1 MERLTVHNIQ
11 HICCVLCTRVLSN
24 QAVKTVLIEA
34 DRLQRLVANSIAR
47 SPAGVN
53 LLLIGGFRYRLLD
66 NSQRF
71 SVDIDYHWGGDL
83 EAKQRELLSL
93 CRRVILGQV
102 RRELGYEGSASVRTG
117 PDADSPNAKSIDLRF
132 WKADVHVEI
141 PLELTQIVCLD
152 PPTIRTAGGTV
163 HATPSDADLIESKII
178 ALLNRLFL
186 QHRDLVDVFLYA
198 DKLQADSPA
207 RVKQKLVQIQLP
219 AQTVM
224 RRLKDLQDNRQYHA
238 TAVQKVIDEQ
248 METTVAKQMNAGG
261 GGRTVFDSVLS
272 VLMRVCRP

>member
-1 MERLTVHNIQ
+1 M
-11 HICCVLCTRVLSN
+11 
-24 QAVKTVLIEA
+24 KTELKEA
-34 DRLQRLVANSIAR
+34 DRLQRLVAKSIAR

-93 CRRVILGQV
+93 CRRIILRQA
-102 RRELGYEGSASVRTG
+102 RRELGYEGSASARTG
-117 PDADSPNAKSIDLRF
+117 PDADSPTAKFIDLRF
-132 WKADVHVEI
+132 WKGDVDIEI

-163 HATPSDADLIESKII
+163 HATPSDVDLIESKVI
-178 ALLNRLFL
+178 AVLNRLFL
-186 QHRDLVDVFLYA
+186 QHRDLVDVFLFA

-207 RVKQKLVQIQLP
+207 RIRQKLIQIQLP
-219 AQTVM
+219 AETVI
-224 RRLKDLQDNRQYHA
+224 RRLRDLQDNQPYHA
-238 TAVQKVIDEQ
+238 TAIQKVIDEQ
-248 METTVAKQMNAGG
+248 METIVAQQMNAGG
-261 GGRTVFDSVLS
+261 GGRTVLESVLN
-272 VLMRVCRP
+272 VLTRVCRP

>member
-1 MERLTVHNIQ
+1 MCCIS
-11 HICCVLCTRVLSN
+11 CACVLST
-24 QAVKTVLIEA
+24 QTVKTELKEA

-53 LLLIGGFRYRLLD
+53 LLLIGGFRFRLLD

-93 CRRVILGQV
+93 CRRVILRQA
-102 RRELGYEGSASVRTG
+102 RRELGYEGSASARTG
-117 PDADSPNAKSIDLRF
+117 PDADSPNAKFIDLRF
-132 WKADVHVEI
+132 WKGDVHIEI
-141 PLELTQIVCLD
+141 PLELTRIVCLD
-152 PPTIRTAGGTV
+152 PPTIRTAAGTV
-163 HATPSDADLIESKII
+163 HATPSDVDLIESKVI
-178 ALLNRLFL
+178 AVLNRLFL

-207 RVKQKLVQIQLP
+207 RIKQKLLQIQLP
-219 AQTVM
+219 AETVM
-224 RRLKDLQDNRQYHA
+224 RRLKDLQDNQPYHA
-238 TAVQKVIDEQ
+238 TAIQKVIDEQ
-248 METTVAKQMNAGG
+248 VETTVAQQMNAGG
-261 GGRTVFDSVLS
+261 GGKTVLESALN

>member
-1 MERLTVHNIQ
+1 VRS
-11 HICCVLCTRVLSN
+11 VLLISS
-24 QAVKTVLIEA
+24 VKAELHEA
-34 DRLQRLVANSIAR
+34 DKLQRVVASLIAR

-102 RRELGYEGSASVRTG
+102 RRELSYEGSATARTG
-117 PDADSPNAKSIDLRF
+117 PDADSPNAKFIDLRF
-132 WKADVHVEI
+132 WKDDVHVEI

-163 HATPSDADLIESKII
+163 HATPSDTDLIESKLI
-178 ALLNRLFL
+178 AVLNRLFL
-186 QHRDLVDVFLYA
+186 QHRDLVDVFLFA
-198 DKLQADSPA
+198 DHLRPDSPA
-207 RVKQKLVQIQLP
+207 RVTEKLGKLQLR
-219 AQTVM
+219 AETVA
-224 RRLKDLQDNRQYHA
+224 RRLKDLQENREYHA
-238 TAVQKVIDEQ
+238 TAIQKVIDEQ
-248 METTVAKQMNAGG
+248 MDSTVVQQMTAGG
-261 GGRTVFDSVLS
+261 GGRTVLDSALS
-272 VLMRVCRP
+272 VLLRVCRP

>member
-1 MERLTVHNIQ
+1 
-11 HICCVLCTRVLSN
+11 
-24 QAVKTVLIEA
+24 VKNEFKEA

-93 CRRVILGQV
+93 CRRTILGQV
-102 RRELGYEGSASVRTG
+102 RRELGYEGSASARTG
-117 PDADSPNAKSIDLRF
+117 PDADSPNAEFIDLRF

-178 ALLNRLFL
+178 AVLNRLFL

-207 RVKQKLVQIQLP
+207 RIHQKLVQIQLP
-219 AQTVM
+219 EETAM
-224 RRLKDLQDNRQYHA
+224 RRLKDLQDNQQYHA
-238 TAVQKVIDEQ
+238 TAIQKVIDEQ
-248 METTVAKQMNAGG
+248 METTVAHQMNVGG
-261 GGRTVFDSVLS
+261 GGKTVLDSVLS
-272 VLMRVCRP
+272 VLMRVCQQ